1 MLLPTE
7 HAADGLTMSVHTPP
21 VTVTVST
28 VTQGAHMI
36 EALNLLGVD
45 AAVPGNHDFDVR

>member
-1 MLLPTE
+1 MALPYVHVLLLAQP
-7 HAADGLTMSVHTPP
+7 
-21 VTVTVST
+21 TVSP